1 MSLLTSRALPLGAK
15 GRLHFACVGSI
26 MLYGSVGWA
35 VEEEDVIRLERNN
48 VRMIRGYALLGLRI
62 GLLKMNLELNQN

>member
-1 MSLLTSRALPLGAK
+1 MYVKWKEVLLVT
-15 GRLHFACVGSI
+15 
-26 MLYGSVGWA
+26 
-35 VEEEDVIRLERNN
+35 EEDVIRLERNN